1 MERKVRLCS
10 ASEVSPGEMMRV
22 DTEAG
27 DMLAVYNVD
36 GNFFVTSNLCTHG
49 VATLTDGWLEDH
61 TIECPQH
68 GGCFD
73 IRTGEATLFPCEK
86 PLQTYKVT
94 REGDEIFANLD

>member
-1 MERKVRLCS
+1 M
-10 ASEVSPGEMMRV
+10 
-22 DTEAG
+22 DTDAG

-36 GNFFVTSNLCTHG
+36 GDFFVTSNLCTHG
-49 VATLTDGWLEDH
+49 VATLTEGWLEDH

-73 IRTGEATLFPCEK
+73 VRTGEATHFPCEK

-94 REGDEIFANLD
+94 REGDEIFADLD